1 MCGIAGFLASNPA
14 ASPRRDAVLRMCAC
28 LAHRGPD
35 NEGVVSAGP
44 MTLGHRRL
52 AIIDLSAEAAQPM
65 ANEDGSLLLAVNGEI
80 YNFQE
85 LRRDLAARG
94 HRFRS
99 RSDSEV
105 ILHLYEEEG
114 ENAVTRLRG
123 MFALA
128 LWDARRQQLLLARDR
143 FGKKPLYYHYD
154 PRRGLTFASELQ
166 ALAAANGF
174 DREVDPAALDTYLAL
189 QYIPSPQ
196 TIYRNVYKLAP
207 GTRAVVRPGQPPHAE
222 AYARLRFDAQD
233 PRPLPELTAHLRTL
247 LEEAVRLRM
256 VADVPVGAFLSG
268 GIDSSTIVALMAAR
282 SSRPIRT
289 FSIGFPS
296 GDTSELEYAR
306 EVARRFGTE
315 HHELVVEPSM
325 VSIVPELVQHFGE
338 PFADSSA
345 LPTWYLAK
353 LTRENVTVALSG
365 DGGDEAFAGYNQ
377 YRFAHIARGVR
388 ALPGPLPRWIGA
400 GLSRLGQP
408 RLQPV
413 RDFGRRLMLGEVER
427 YLGLVAHFP
436 YEDRTAL
443 YGPAMRE
450 AFPSDRIAAR
460 FAELIDTGTARDGV
474 DRLSELDFQTYLPDD
489 ILVKVD
495 ITSMAH
501 ALEVRSPFLDQ
512 RVVEFAASIPSRHK
526 LRGLSTK
533 IVLRR
538 AVADLVPRRVVSRL
552 KRGFALPIDR
562 WMRED
567 LAPMA
572 RDLLLDRTARERG
585 WFDSAAVGRL
595 LAAHARGESRGNQL
609 WALLMLEQWCRTFVD
624 SAPEPALPALTEAR

>member
-1 MCGIAGFLASNPA
+1 MCGIAGTLAPTPA
-14 ASPRRDAVLRMCAC
+14 GNPRRDAVLRMCAC

-35 NEGVVSAGP
+35 HEGVVTAGP
-44 MTLGHRRL
+44 VTLGHRRL

-65 ANEDGSLLLAVNGEI
+65 ANEDGTLQLAVNGEI

-85 LRRDLAARG
+85 LRRDLVARG

-99 RSDSEV
+99 HSDSEV

-114 ENAVTRLRG
+114 ADCVARLRG

-154 PRRGLTFASELQ
+154 PRQGLAFASELQ
-166 ALAAANGF
+166 ALSASNGF
-174 DREVDPAALDTYLAL
+174 AREVDPAALDAYLSL

-196 TIYRNVYKLAP
+196 TIFRNVYKLAP
-207 GTRAVVRPGQPPHAE
+207 GTRAVVRPGQVPRPE
-222 AYARLRFDAQD
+222 PYARLRFDAQD
-233 PRPLPELTAHLRTL
+233 GRPLPDLVAELRARLD
-247 LEEAVRLRM
+247 EAVRLRM

-296 GDTSELEYAR
+296 ADTSELEFAR
-306 EVARRFGTE
+306 LIAQRFGTE
-315 HHELVVEPSM
+315 HHELIVEPRM
-325 VSIVPELVQHFGE
+325 VSVVPDLVRHYGE

-345 LPTWYLAK
+345 VPTWYLAR
-353 LTRENVTVALSG
+353 LTRESVTVALSG

-388 ALPGPLPRWIGA
+388 ALPGPLPGWIAG
-400 GLSRLGQP
+400 GLSRLQAP

-436 YEDRTAL
+436 YEERAAL

-450 AFPSDRIAAR
+450 AFPADRIAAR
-460 FAELIDTGTARDGV
+460 FERLLAAATARDAV

-495 ITSMAH
+495 IASMAH

-512 RVVEFAASIPSRHK
+512 RVVEFAASIPSRYK

-572 RDLLLDRTARERG
+572 HDLLRDRTARERG
-585 WFDSAAVGRL
+585 WFDPGAVDRL
-595 LAAHARGESRGNQL
+595 LAAHERGESRGNQL
-609 WALLMLEQWCRTFVD
+609 WALLMLEQWFRTFVD
-624 SAPEPALPALTEAR
+624 TAPEPAVPALTEAR